1 MIVKIDQTWHEK
13 VMCYLREEPA
23 LNLFIIAD
31 IENFGYET
39 DFQEIWADV
48 DSAGDIQGILLRYMG
63 NYLPY
68 AKQQI
73 NAKEFAEI
81 INKDTSYEMLSGK
94 KEITEQFR
102 PYVQFDRSK
111 ETYFAELKDSSS
123 LNKNSN
129 RNGIQE
135 ATIQDVDSL
144 MELKKQ
150 IKEFSIRQTARQSL
164 EQALT
169 TKTGRT
175 YFIKENSI
183 VVSCASTTAEN
194 SLSAMIVGVCSH
206 PEKRNQ
212 GLATICME
220 ALCQDVLSEGKAL
233 CLFYDNPKAGSIY
246 KRLGFKD
253 IGMWSMNYPVHKPAV
268 SNDEADH
275 SSLVK

>member
-1 MIVKIDQTWHEK
+1 MVVKVNQTMHKK
-13 VMCYLREEPA
+13 VMNYLSDEPA

-39 DFQEIWADV
+39 DFQEIWIDQ
-48 DSAGDIQGILLRYMG
+48 DDAGEIKGILLRYMG

-68 AKQQI
+68 AKGTI
-73 NAKEFAEI
+73 NAKGFSEI
-81 INKDTSYEMLSGK
+81 INKDTTYEMLSGK

-102 PYVQFDRSK
+102 PYVKFERTK
-111 ETYFAELKDSSS
+111 ETYFAELKDDDL
-123 LNKNSN
+123 LNKNIS
-129 RNGIQE
+129 REGIEQ
-135 ATIQDVDSL
+135 AGIQDVDSL
-144 MELKKQ
+144 IELKQQ
-150 IKEFSIRQTARQSL
+150 IKEFTIRATARQSL
-164 EQALT
+164 EQALK

-175 YFIKENSI
+175 YFMKEGNI

-212 GLATICME
+212 GLATRCME

-253 IGMWSMNYPVHKPAV
+253 IGMWSMNFPVHMTG
-268 SNDEADH
+268 SENDTKQEP
-275 SSLVK
+275 LVK

>member
-1 MIVKIDQTWHEK
+1 MIVKADQTMHDK
-13 VMCYLREEPA
+13 VMNYLSDEPA

-39 DFQEIWADV
+39 DFQEIWTDL
-48 DSAGDIQGILLRYMG
+48 DESGEIQGILLRFMG

-68 AKQQI
+68 AKGTI
-73 NAKEFAEI
+73 HAKAFSEI
-81 INKDTSYEMLSGK
+81 INKDTTYEMLSGK

-102 PYVQFDRSK
+102 PYVKFERTK
-111 ETYFAELKDSSS
+111 ETYFAEIKDARLINKSSS
-123 LNKNSN
+123 RK
-129 RNGIQE
+129 GIQKAE
-135 ATIQDVDSL
+135 LHDVDSL
-144 MELKKQ
+144 IELKMQ
-150 IKEFSIRQTARQSL
+150 IKEFSIRTTARQSL
-164 EQALT
+164 EQALR

-175 YFIKENSI
+175 YFMKEDNV

-212 GLATICME
+212 GLATRCME
-220 ALCQDVLSEGKAL
+220 ALCHDVLAEGKAL

-253 IGMWSMNYPVHKPAV
+253 IGMWSMNYPVHFSV
-268 SNDEADH
+268 SEKDTTQEP
-275 SSLVK
+275 LVK

>member
-1 MIVKIDQTWHEK
+1 MIVKTDQSWHEK
-13 VMCYLREEPA
+13 VMDYLSEEPA

-48 DSAGDIQGILLRYMG
+48 DETGDIHGILLRYMG

-68 AKQQI
+68 SKGNI
-73 NAKEFAEI
+73 NAKEFSEI
-81 INKDTSYEMLSGK
+81 INEDTTYEMLSGK

-102 PYVQFDRSK
+102 PYVKFERTK
-111 ETYFAELKDSSS
+111 ETYFAELKDANLLKKDSS
-123 LNKNSN
+123 
-129 RNGIQE
+129 RTQIQQAE
-135 ATIQDVDSL
+135 LHDVDSL
-144 MELKKQ
+144 MELKSQ
-150 IKEFSIRQTARQSL
+150 IKEFEIRQTARQSL

-169 TKTGRT
+169 TNTGRT
-175 YFIKENSI
+175 YFIKENNI

-206 PEKRNQ
+206 PDKRNH
-212 GLATICME
+212 GLASLCMQ
-220 ALCQDVLSEGKAL
+220 ALCYDVLSEGKAL

-253 IGMWSMNYPVHKPAV
+253 IGFWSMNYPARNMVA
-268 SNDEADH
+268 NDEPIT
-275 SSLVK
+275 VI